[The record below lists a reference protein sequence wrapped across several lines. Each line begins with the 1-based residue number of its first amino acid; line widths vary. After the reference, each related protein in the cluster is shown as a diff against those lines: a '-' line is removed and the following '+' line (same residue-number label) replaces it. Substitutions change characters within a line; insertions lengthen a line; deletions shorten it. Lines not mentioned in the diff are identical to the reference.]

1 MTIQAILNSKGNQ
14 VETVLPTETL
24 ATVVD
29 RLRAKKIGA
38 LVVSTDGSTVS
49 GIISERDIIRALSER
64 GTEALDRQVQDVM
77 TRHVVTAETGYS
89 VRDVMKTMTER
100 RIRHLP
106 VVEDGALKGIIS
118 IGDIVKVRLEQ
129 VESEAHALR
138 DYIAGG

>member
-64 GTEALDRQVQDVM
+64 GTEALDRQVHDVM
-77 TRHVVTAETGYS
+77 TRHVVTAEAGYS

>member
-1 MTIQAILNSKGNQ
+1 MTIQAILNSKGTQ
-14 VETVLPTETL
+14 VETALPTETI
-24 ATVVD
+24 ATIVD

-49 GIISERDIIRALSER
+49 GIISERDIIRVLSER
-64 GTEALDRQVQDVM
+64 GNDALDRQVQDVM
-77 TRHVVTAETGYS
+77 TRNVVSAKAGDS
-89 VRDVMKTMTER
+89 VRDVMEIMTER

-106 VVEDGALKGIIS
+106 VVEDGVLKGIIS
-118 IGDIVKVRLEQ
+118 IGDVVKVRLEQ